1 MQNAQQNIIKQNPRI
16 IHYNKMGFIP
26 DMQGWFNIQKS
37 TNVIH
42 QVKEEKSYN
51 NINAHRKSI

>member
-1 MQNAQQNIIKQNPRI
+1 
-16 IHYNKMGFIP
+16 MGFIP